1 MKNIRQVG
9 VNHCCFTLIE
19 LLVVIAIIAILAA
32 ILLPALNSAR
42 ERGRAASCINNQ
54 KQIGT
59 KTAMYIDA
67 YDGYLPSHSASDSW
81 AKISKANYAFL
92 LEKLDGATGTTKVPE
107 IYYCPTDY
115 VNRAEIGTKKFGDAY
130 CAHSTYIWNINNG
143 WMNTAGTVHVPRK
156 INEFLYP
163 SSYIMLGE
171 PDMENPNVAVNF
183 QWGSEGTNKRMKLQK
198 HGNAANYLHLDGGS
212 RSIQIS
218 ESERGSTSGS
228 FLQMFYPNGQSG
240 WDWAVR

>member
-1 MKNIRQVG
+1 MKNIRRVG

-59 KTAMYIDA
+59 KTAMYMDA
-67 YDGYLPSHSASDSW
+67 YDGYLPSHSTSDTW

-92 LEKLDGATGTTKVPE
+92 LEKLDGATGSTKVPE
-107 IYYCPTDY
+107 IYFCPTDY
-115 VNRAEIGTKKFGDAY
+115 VKRAEIGINTFGDAY

-143 WMNTAGTVHVPRK
+143 WMNSGGTHVPRK

-171 PDMENPNVAVNF
+171 PDMENPNGAVYF
-183 QWGSEGTNKRMKLQK
+183 QWGREGTNKWMKLQK